1 MECIRGGRKLP
12 QKYKKFT
19 NKVEIDSNWLLMYKH
34 HGRPKLVIPDEMKEE
49 VLILGHSQV
58 FSGHHGVFK
67 THRRILEVC
76 WWPELYRDIETY
88 IKSCRV
94 CAMTKSYNRERGC
107 LGKRQFPEKPLEF
120 VSFDFIVELIFIY

>member
-1 MECIRGGRKLP
+1 
-12 QKYKKFT
+12 
-19 NKVEIDSNWLLMYKH
+19 MYKH

-49 VLILGHSQV
+49 VLIVGHSQV

-88 IKSCRV
+88 IKCCRV
-94 CAMTKSYNRERGC
+94 CAMTKSYNRKRGC
-107 LGKRQFPEKPLEF
+107 LEKRQFQGKTIEF
-120 VSFDFIVELIFIY
+120 VSFDFIVELPLTARGSIHILTIVDNFTKCTKTYAIKR